1 MNRVPLSRPLAARR
15 RLALV
20 VAALWLVTPAT
31 RTAAQEPGD
40 VGRTR
45 AWLDANIPQLMREA
59 RLPGFSIAIVRDGTT
74 VYAEGFGA
82 RDPKKNLPATADTLY
97 GIGSLTK
104 SFVAIAILQLADR
117 GKLHLDAGSR
127 LEA

>member
-74 VYAEGFGA
+74 V
-82 RDPKKNLPATADTLY
+82 
-97 GIGSLTK
+97 
-104 SFVAIAILQLADR
+104 
-117 GKLHLDAGSR
+117 
-127 LEA
+127 